1 MDRIFEAGGE
11 LGALMRALDWSANP
25 LGPPETWPQSLRTAV
40 GMILPAKH
48 MMFVAWGPELTL
60 LYNDAYRS
68 VLGKKHPQALGRPF
82 AEVWAEV
89 WSDIR
94 LFVEGALRG
103 ESVWRDDMPCVIER
117 GDYPEQCWFSF
128 SYSPLRDDE
137 GNIAGIFCAAVE
149 TTARVLAERRLIA
162 ERERQTLLFAQV
174 PGFVAILRQPE
185 HRFEYVNEAF
195 IRVAGNR
202 DFIGRTLREAFPE
215 LEGTGMI
222 EALDRTYAS
231 GEAYVAHGVPMA
243 LIKAPGTEPVP
254 LRLTLTCQPIPGEE
268 GLTTGIFLQGHDV
281 TLEHQTL
288 EQLTQLNA
296 TLEDKVAERT
306 RELTMTAAALRQ
318 AQKMEA
324 IGRLTGGVAHDF
336 NNLLT
341 PIMGTLD
348 TLNSRGVGNEL
359 EQRLVE
365 AALRSAERAKTLVQR
380 LLAFARQQP
389 LQAVAVDLAQLITSM
404 GELIGSTVGRNIA
417 VAMEVDAELPLVNA
431 DANQLE
437 LAILNLG
444 VNARDA
450 MPAGGTLTI
459 RAFRES
465 AGKGHAAGVEPGDY
479 VCLAVADTGVGMD
492 ETTRA
497 RAAEPFFTTK
507 AIGNGTG
514 LGLSMVEGLCAQ
526 LGGGLHITSEPGRG
540 TTVQMWLP
548 VSLTAAAAQA
558 GDGDGAPAAQR
569 QLRVMLVDDEVD
581 VRFLIS
587 QILDYLGYA
596 VLEANSGEHALQL
609 LHDGQVPDL
618 LITDYLL
625 PGMSGVDLVHA
636 VRARR
641 PGFPVLVI
649 SGYTGAE
656 GIAADLPQLTKP
668 FRSKDLADKL
678 TSLLRDAGLHQD
690 A

>member
-11 LGALMRALDWSANP
+11 LGALMQALDWSATP
-25 LGPPETWPQSLRTAV
+25 IGPPETWPKSLRTAV

-48 MMFVAWGPELTL
+48 MMFVAWGPELTF
-60 LYNDAYRS
+60 LYNDAYRP
-68 VLGKKHPQALGRPF
+68 LFGKKHPWALGRPF
-82 AEVWAEV
+82 REV
-89 WSDIR
+89 WSEVWDDVSPM
-94 LFVEGALRG
+94 VEAALRG
-103 ESVWRDDMPCVIER
+103 ESTWGEDMPLVLER

-137 GNIAGIFCAAVE
+137 GNIAGMFCAATE
-149 TTARVLAERRLIA
+149 TTARVLGERRLIA
-162 ERERQTLLFAQV
+162 ERERQKMLFAQV

-185 HRFEYVNEAF
+185 HRFEYVNDAF
-195 IRVAGNR
+195 IRVAGSR
-202 DFIGRTLREAFPE
+202 DFIGKTLREAFPE
-215 LEGTGMI
+215 LEGAGMI
-222 EALDRTYAS
+222 EALDSTYAS

-243 LIKAPGTEPVP
+243 LIRSPGGEPVP
-254 LRLTLTCQPIPGEE
+254 LRLTFTCQPIPGED
-268 GLTTGIFLQGHDV
+268 GQTTGIFVQGHDV

-306 RELTMTAAALRQ
+306 RELTLTAAALRQ

-389 LQAVAVDLAQLITSM
+389 LQAVAIDLAGLITTMS
-404 GELIGSTVGRNIA
+404 ELIGSTVGRNIA
-417 VAMEVDAELPLVNA
+417 VAVELDADLPSVNA

-459 RAFRES
+459 RAFRQT
-465 AGKGHAAGVEPGDY
+465 AGKGHPADVQPGDY

-526 LGGGLHITSEPGRG
+526 LGGGLHITSELGRG

-548 VSLTAAAAQA
+548 VSLAAAAAQA
-558 GDGDGAPAAQR
+558 NDGDAMAASTR
-569 QLRVMLVDDEVD
+569 RLRVMLVDDEVD

-587 QILDYLGYA
+587 QILDYLGYE
-596 VLEANSGEHALQL
+596 VLEATSGEQALQL
-609 LHDGQVPDL
+609 LHEGVTPDL

-625 PGMSGVDLVHA
+625 PGMSGIDLVHA

-641 PGFPVLVI
+641 PNFPVLVI
-649 SGYTGAE
+649 SGYTGSE

-678 TSLLRDAGLHQD
+678 ASLLRDAGIRQT